1 LVTSLED
8 LLSFFNSFGYL
19 GILLISFVGSIII
32 FVPIPYFPILAA
44 AAFDKHLD
52 PHIIA
57 LSSAIGSVGG
67 KMIVFYA
74 AYYGRKILNP
84 NTKKR
89 MFPLHRLLSKYGWLG
104 AFIAAAT
111 PVPDDV
117 VYVTLGLAKYSP
129 FRFATAV
136 FAGKLVLKEIT
147 VWSALIIGRPFVELF
162 ISNYSNPVYL
172 VILIVSTVVILA
184 LILYFSVK
192 LDWAKLIGKWFPWT
206 LTEDGSGGVGTSSTT
221 TQNKPVR

>member
-1 LVTSLED
+1 MVTNLED
-8 LLSFFNSFGYL
+8 LLSFDSFGYL

-32 FVPIPYFPILAA
+32 FVPIPYFPVLVV

-52 PHIIA
+52 PHIISLCSA
-57 LSSAIGSVGG
+57 LGSVAG

-74 AYYGRKILNP
+74 SYYGHKMLNT

-104 AFIAAAT
+104 AFIAAAI

-117 VYVTLGLAKYSP
+117 VYITLGLTKYSP

-136 FAGKLVLKEIT
+136 FTGKIVLKEIT
-147 VWSALIIGRPFVELF
+147 VWGALLIGRPFVEYF
-162 ISNYSNPVYL
+162 ISNYSNPFYFVA
-172 VILIVSTVVILA
+172 LIGSTAVILA
-184 LILYFSVK
+184 IILYLSLK
-192 LDWAKLIGKWFPWT
+192 LDWGKIIGRYFPWT
-206 LTEDGSGGVGTSSTT
+206 LPDEGSSNSNSSRE
-221 TQNKPVR
+221 NKPPG